1 MEDDPEDVVGPE
13 VALLSRSTSDITE
26 RPVRRHSKSNMTR
39 AGTFRAYWLGCVVCM
54 GGFLFGYDSGII
66 GGVLTLASFENDFG
80 YTKKEATR
88 NSSLAVG
95 LQQLG
100 AFLACFAIWPVTHRF
115 GRKWALVL
123 CSSIFVVG
131 AVIQTINT
139 HSFSAFLAARFI
151 AGIGLGGSSVV
162 VPMFSS
168 EMAPKELR
176 GQIGSFYQLFY
187 TLGIFT
193 SYWIDYGVGKNISTS
208 EAKQWQIPI
217 GIQIL
222 PAALLGL
229 GMFTLKESVRW
240 LTLKGRHQEAWES
253 LQWIRA
259 DSSSTAQL
267 EMDEI
272 RLGVETELR
281 EREGFQLKELYTKP
295 DNLKRTATAAVVFI
309 AQQSTGATAF
319 ATYGPQY
326 FKLLVGSKGN
336 NDLLLTAIFG
346 AIKVAACLTFVIFV
360 AERVNR
366 KYILTLGAL
375 VMAACQISTA
385 AVVKAKP
392 PPGDATVTSSGIA
405 TVALIYLFVIAYN
418 FSWGP
423 LPWPYVSEIFPT
435 RIREPGIGIAVSSQ
449 WLWNFVYSISTPYMI
464 KDLGWGTFLFW
475 GLADLVIAGGA
486 WWGLD
491 ETRGRSLEDITRTT
505 ERIKSFGDEDGDE
518 GEGRRSVRKGPTVDI
533 Q

>member
-1 MEDDPEDVVGPE
+1 MDDDAEFMGPED
-13 VALLSRSTSDITE
+13 ALLSRSTLSIRE
-26 RPVRRHSKSNMTR
+26 LAIHREPNMTR
-39 AGTFRAYWLGCVVCM
+39 LGTFRAYWLGCVVCM

-66 GGVLTLASFENDFG
+66 GGVLTLASFEHDFD

-123 CSSIFVVG
+123 CSTIFIIG
-131 AVIQTINT
+131 ALIQTINT

-168 EMAPKELR
+168 EMAPKQLR

-193 SYWIDYGVGKNISTS
+193 SYWIDYGVGENISSS

-240 LTLKGRHQEAWES
+240 LTLKGRHKEAWES

-259 DSSSTAQL
+259 DSGPDAEL

-272 RLGVETELR
+272 RLGIETELR
-281 EREGFQLKELYTKP
+281 EKEGFQLKELYTKP
-295 DNLKRTATAAVVFI
+295 DNLKRTVTAAVVFI

-346 AIKVAACLTFVIFV
+346 AIKVAACLTFVLFV

-366 KYILTLGAL
+366 KIVLTLGAL
-375 VMAACQISTA
+375 FMAACQISTA
-385 AVVKAKP
+385 AVVRSKP

-423 LPWPYVSEIFPT
+423 LPWPYVSETFPT

-449 WLWNFVYSISTPYMI
+449 WLWNFVYSVSTPYMI
-464 KDLGWGTFLFW
+464 KNMGWGTFLFW
-475 GLADLVIAGGA
+475 GIADLVIAGGA
-486 WWGLD
+486 WFFLD
-491 ETRGRSLEDITRTT
+491 ETRGRSLEDITHTT
-505 ERIKSFGDEDGDE
+505 DRVKSFGEDSRDEGDE
-518 GEGRRSVRKGPTVDI
+518 TSNTGKGPDVEI
-533 Q
+533 R

>member
-1 MEDDPEDVVGPE
+1 
-13 VALLSRSTSDITE
+13 L
-26 RPVRRHSKSNMTR
+26 
-39 AGTFRAYWLGCVVCM
+39 
-54 GGFLFGYDSGII
+54 
-66 GGVLTLASFENDFG
+66 
-80 YTKKEATR
+80 
-88 NSSLAVG
+88 NS
-95 LQQLG
+95 
-100 AFLACFAIWPVTHRF
+100 
-115 GRKWALVL
+115 
-123 CSSIFVVG
+123 
-131 AVIQTINT
+131 
-139 HSFSAFLAARFI
+139 
-151 AGIGLGGSSVV
+151 
-162 VPMFSS
+162 
-168 EMAPKELR
+168 
-176 GQIGSFYQLFY
+176 
-187 TLGIFT
+187 GIFT

-240 LTLKGRHQEAWES
+240 LALKGRHQEAWES

-259 DSSSTAQL
+259 DSGPDAQL

-272 RLGVETELR
+272 RFGVETELR
-281 EREGFQLKELYTKP
+281 EKEGFQFSELYTKS
-295 DNLKRTATAAVVFI
+295 DNLKRTITAAVVFI

-366 KYILTLGAL
+366 KHILTLGAL

-385 AVVKAKP
+385 AVVRSKP

-423 LPWPYVSEIFPT
+423 LPWPYISETFPT

-449 WLWNFVYSISTPYMI
+449 WLFNFVYSVSTPYMI
-464 KDLGWGTFLFW
+464 KNMGWATFLFW
-475 GLADLVIAGGA
+475 GIADLIIAMGA
-486 WWGLD
+486 WFLLD
-491 ETRGRSLEDITRTT
+491 ETRGRSLEEITHTIDG
-505 ERIKSFGDEDGDE
+505 IKSFGEEHRYEGDGN
-518 GEGRRSVRKGPTVDI
+518 GGKGPGVEI
-533 Q
+533 R

>member
-1 MEDDPEDVVGPE
+1 MDDNSGPVGPE
-13 VALLSRSTSDITE
+13 VALLSRSSSDITE
-26 RPVRRHSKSNMTR
+26 QAVRRKSNMTR

-66 GGVLTLASFENDFG
+66 GGVLTLASFEHDFN
-80 YTKKEATR
+80 YTKKQATR
-88 NSSLAVG
+88 NSSLSVG

-123 CSSIFVVG
+123 CSTIFVIG
-131 AVIQTINT
+131 AIIQTINT
-139 HSFSAFLAARFI
+139 HSFGAFLAARLI

-168 EMAPKELR
+168 EMAPKQLR

-193 SYWIDYGVGKNISTS
+193 SYWIDYGVGKDIPTS
-208 EAKQWQIPI
+208 EARQWQIPI

-259 DSSSTAQL
+259 DSGPDAQL

-281 EREGFQLKELYTKP
+281 EKEGFQLRELYTKP
-295 DNLKRTATAAVVFI
+295 DNLKRTVTAAVVFI
-309 AQQSTGATAF
+309 AQQFTGATAF

-336 NDLLLTAIFG
+336 DDLLLTAIFG
-346 AIKVAACLTFVIFV
+346 AIKVAACLTFVLFV

-366 KYILTLGAL
+366 KIVLTLGAL
-375 VMAACQISTA
+375 FMAACQICTA
-385 AVVKAKP
+385 AVVRSKP

-423 LPWPYVSEIFPT
+423 LPWPYISEIFPT

-464 KDLGWGTFLFW
+464 KNMGWGTFLFW
-475 GLADLVIAGGA
+475 GIADLVIAGGA
-486 WWGLD
+486 WFFLD
-491 ETRGRSLEDITRTT
+491 ETRGRSLEDITHTT
-505 ERIKSFGDEDGDE
+505 DRAKSFGEDLRYEGDE
-518 GEGRRSVRKGPTVDI
+518 GTAIGKGPGVEVR
-533 Q
+533 

>member
-1 MEDDPEDVVGPE
+1 
-13 VALLSRSTSDITE
+13 
-26 RPVRRHSKSNMTR
+26 MT
-39 AGTFRAYWLGCVVCM
+39 L
-54 GGFLFGYDSGII
+54 I
-66 GGVLTLASFENDFG
+66 
-80 YTKKEATR
+80 
-88 NSSLAVG
+88 
-95 LQQLG
+95 
-100 AFLACFAIWPVTHRF
+100 
-115 GRKWALVL
+115 
-123 CSSIFVVG
+123 
-131 AVIQTINT
+131 
-139 HSFSAFLAARFI
+139 
-151 AGIGLGGSSVV
+151 
-162 VPMFSS
+162 
-168 EMAPKELR
+168 
-176 GQIGSFYQLFY
+176 
-187 TLGIFT
+187 GIFT
-193 SYWIDYGVGKNISTS
+193 SYWIDYGVGKDIPTS
-208 EAKQWQIPI
+208 EARQWQIPI

-259 DSSSTAQL
+259 DSGPDAQL

-281 EREGFQLKELYTKP
+281 EKEGFQLRELYTKP
-295 DNLKRTATAAVVFI
+295 DNLKRTITAAVVFI

-336 NDLLLTAIFG
+336 DDLLLTAIFG
-346 AIKVAACLTFVIFV
+346 AIKVAACLTFVLFV

-366 KYILTLGAL
+366 KIVLTLGAL
-375 VMAACQISTA
+375 FMAACQICTA
-385 AVVKAKP
+385 AVVRSKP

-423 LPWPYVSEIFPT
+423 LPWPYISEIFPT

-464 KDLGWGTFLFW
+464 KNMGWGTFLFW
-475 GLADLVIAGGA
+475 GIADLVIAGGA
-486 WWGLD
+486 WFFLD
-491 ETRGRSLEDITRTT
+491 ETRGRSLEDITHTT
-505 ERIKSFGDEDGDE
+505 DRAKSFGEDLRYEGDE
-518 GEGRRSVRKGPTVDI
+518 GTAIGKGPGVEVR
-533 Q
+533 

>member
-1 MEDDPEDVVGPE
+1 
-13 VALLSRSTSDITE
+13 L
-26 RPVRRHSKSNMTR
+26 
-39 AGTFRAYWLGCVVCM
+39 
-54 GGFLFGYDSGII
+54 
-66 GGVLTLASFENDFG
+66 
-80 YTKKEATR
+80 
-88 NSSLAVG
+88 NS
-95 LQQLG
+95 
-100 AFLACFAIWPVTHRF
+100 
-115 GRKWALVL
+115 
-123 CSSIFVVG
+123 
-131 AVIQTINT
+131 
-139 HSFSAFLAARFI
+139 
-151 AGIGLGGSSVV
+151 
-162 VPMFSS
+162 
-168 EMAPKELR
+168 
-176 GQIGSFYQLFY
+176 
-187 TLGIFT
+187 GIFT

-240 LTLKGRHQEAWES
+240 LALKGRHQEAWES

-259 DSSSTAQL
+259 DSGPDAQL

-272 RLGVETELR
+272 RFGVETELR
-281 EREGFQLKELYTKP
+281 EKEGFQFSELYTKS
-295 DNLKRTATAAVVFI
+295 DNLKRTITAAVVFI

-366 KYILTLGAL
+366 KHILTLGAL
-375 VMAACQISTA
+375 VMSACQISTA
-385 AVVKAKP
+385 AVVRSKP

-423 LPWPYVSEIFPT
+423 LPWPYISETFPT

-449 WLWNFVYSISTPYMI
+449 WLFNFVYSVSTPYMI
-464 KDLGWGTFLFW
+464 KNMGWATFLFW
-475 GLADLVIAGGA
+475 GIADLIIAMGA
-486 WWGLD
+486 WFLLD
-491 ETRGRSLEDITRTT
+491 ETRGRSLEEITHTIDG
-505 ERIKSFGDEDGDE
+505 IKSFGEEQRYEGDGN
-518 GEGRRSVRKGPTVDI
+518 GGKGPGVEI
-533 Q
+533 R

>member
-1 MEDDPEDVVGPE
+1 V
-13 VALLSRSTSDITE
+13 SD
-26 RPVRRHSKSNMTR
+26 N
-39 AGTFRAYWLGCVVCM
+39 
-54 GGFLFGYDSGII
+54 
-66 GGVLTLASFENDFG
+66 
-80 YTKKEATR
+80 
-88 NSSLAVG
+88 
-95 LQQLG
+95 
-100 AFLACFAIWPVTHRF
+100 
-115 GRKWALVL
+115 
-123 CSSIFVVG
+123 
-131 AVIQTINT
+131 TI
-139 HSFSAFLAARFI
+139 
-151 AGIGLGGSSVV
+151 
-162 VPMFSS
+162 
-168 EMAPKELR
+168 
-176 GQIGSFYQLFY
+176 
-187 TLGIFT
+187 GIFT
-193 SYWIDYGVGKNISTS
+193 SYWIDYGVGENIPKT

-222 PAALLGL
+222 PATLLGL

-240 LTLKGRHQEAWES
+240 LTPKGRHQEAWES

-259 DSSSTAQL
+259 DSGPEAQL

-281 EREGFQLKELYTKP
+281 EKEGFQFSEIYTKP
-295 DNLKRTATAAVVFI
+295 DNFKCTITAAVVFI

-346 AIKVAACLTFVIFV
+346 AIKLAACLTFVIFV

-366 KYILTLGAL
+366 KHILTLGAL

-385 AVVKAKP
+385 AVVRPKP

-423 LPWPYVSEIFPT
+423 LPYVKLNFILLPFFPQNPANGTSTLSWPYISETFPT

-449 WLWNFVYSISTPYMI
+449 WLFNFVYSVSTPYMI
-464 KDLGWGTFLFW
+464 KNMGMATFLFW
-475 GLADLVIAGGA
+475 GVADLIIAGGA
-486 WWGLD
+486 WVLLD
-491 ETRGRSLEDITRTT
+491 ETRGRSLEEITHTSDGVKGFGEEQRY
-505 ERIKSFGDEDGDE
+505 GDEQRDG
-518 GEGRRSVRKGPTVDI
+518 GKGVGVEI
-533 Q
+533 R

>member
-1 MEDDPEDVVGPE
+1 
-13 VALLSRSTSDITE
+13 
-26 RPVRRHSKSNMTR
+26 
-39 AGTFRAYWLGCVVCM
+39 
-54 GGFLFGYDSGII
+54 
-66 GGVLTLASFENDFG
+66 
-80 YTKKEATR
+80 
-88 NSSLAVG
+88 VG

-100 AFLACFAIWPVTHRF
+100 AFLACFAIWPVANRF

-123 CSSIFVVG
+123 CSTIFVIG

-139 HSFSAFLAARFI
+139 HSFRAFLAARFI

-187 TLGIFT
+187 TLGKHIIRLYCTAMFNHSIGIFT
-193 SYWIDYGVGKNISTS
+193 SYWIDYGVGKSIPKT

-259 DSSSTAQL
+259 DSGPDAQL

-281 EREGFQLKELYTKP
+281 EKEGFQFRELYTKP
-295 DNLKRTATAAVVFI
+295 DNLKRTMTAAVVFI

-366 KYILTLGAL
+366 KIVLTLGAL
-375 VMAACQISTA
+375 IMAACQISTA
-385 AVVKAKP
+385 AVVRSKP

-405 TVALIYLFVIAYN
+405 TVALIYLFVIVYN

-423 LPWPYVSEIFPT
+423 LPWPYISETFPT

-449 WLWNFVYSISTPYMI
+449 WLFNFVYSVSTPYMI
-464 KDLGWGTFLFW
+464 KNIGWATFLFW
-475 GLADLVIAGGA
+475 GIADLVIAVGA
-486 WWGLD
+486 WFLLD
-491 ETRGRSLEDITRTT
+491 ETRGRSLEEITHT
-505 ERIKSFGDEDGDE
+505 IDGVKGFGEEQRYEGDGN
-518 GEGRRSVRKGPTVDI
+518 GGKGPGVDI
-533 Q
+533 R